1 MILTNVE
8 QEGTKVIQMEGY
20 CTLYTSSIKVYKW
33 EPFVQMEGH
42 CTHIDVQFFASLS
55 FLSKRVKL

>member
-1 MILTNVE
+1 MILTKVE

-42 CTHIDVQFFASLS
+42 CTHIDVQFFCFVEFS
-55 FLSKRVKL
+55 